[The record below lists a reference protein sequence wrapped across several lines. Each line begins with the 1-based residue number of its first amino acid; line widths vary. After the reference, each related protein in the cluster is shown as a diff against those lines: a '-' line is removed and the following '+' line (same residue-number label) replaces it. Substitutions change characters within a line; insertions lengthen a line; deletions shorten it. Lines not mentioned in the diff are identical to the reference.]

1 MNAFDVL
8 KERGFVQQCTDEGAV
23 RAMFAAGPVTAYV
36 GYDPT
41 ADSLHV
47 GHLFSL
53 MSLMHLARTGNKPI
67 VLMGGGTAMVGD
79 PSGKSEMRQML
90 TRETILGNIE
100 RIKGQVTKLFGLAG
114 AGTAASGSVIVENN
128 DSWLL
133 ELRYIDFLRDIGRHF
148 SVNRMLSAEAYKIR
162 LERGLSFIE
171 FNYQLLQ
178 AYDFHELCKRYGCT
192 LQMGGD
198 DQWSNI
204 LAGVDLCRRLLQKQV
219 QGLTSPLLMTAAGE
233 KMGKTA
239 AGAVWLDPEKLSPYD
254 YYQYWVNTDDRDVA
268 RMLGF
273 FTFLP
278 MNEVR
283 AVDALEGRD
292 LNAAKA
298 ILAYEATRIVHG
310 DAHAAT
316 AHTSAQAAF
325 GGRELPAGIL
335 PSSSVP
341 RVASATAESM
351 PTAKVTRAELG
362 AGLSLI
368 DLLRRTEIAD
378 SNGNARRLI
387 QQGGVRIGET
397 KIDDEKK
404 LVTEADFADGVML
417 LKAGKKKIFRV
428 VIE

>member
-100 RIKGQVTKLFGLAG
+100 RIRGQVTKLFGLAE
-114 AGTAASGSVIVENN
+114 AGTAAGGSVIVENN

>member
-1 MNAFDVL
+1 
-8 KERGFVQQCTDEGAV
+8 
-23 RAMFAAGPVTAYV
+23 
-36 GYDPT
+36 
-41 ADSLHV
+41 
-47 GHLFSL
+47 
-53 MSLMHLARTGNKPI
+53 MSLLHLARAGNRPI

-79 PSGKSEMRQML
+79 PSGKTEMRQML
-90 TRETILGNIE
+90 TREAILANIE
-100 RIKGQVTKLFGLAG
+100 RIKKQVTRLFGS
-114 AGTAASGSVIVENN
+114 TEVIVENN

-133 ELRYIDFLRDIGRHF
+133 ELRYVDFLRDIGRHF

-178 AYDFHELCKRYGCT
+178 AYDFLELCKRYGCT

-239 AGAVWLDPEKLSPYD
+239 AGAVWLDPEKVSPYD
-254 YYQYWVNTDDRDVA
+254 YYQYWVNVADADVA

-278 MNEVR
+278 MEEIR
-283 AVDALEGRD
+283 AVARLDGRD

-298 ILAYEATRIVHG
+298 ILAFEATRVVHG
-310 DAHAAT
+310 DAEART

-325 GGRELPAGIL
+325 GGRELPAGVL
-335 PSSSVP
+335 PSSAVP
-341 RVASATAESM
+341 RAASATAESM
-351 PTAKVTRAELG
+351 PTAHVTAEEL
-362 AGLSLI
+362 AKGLPLI
-368 DLLRRTEIAD
+368 ELLRRTELAD
-378 SNGNARRLI
+378 SNGAARRLI
-387 QQGGVRIGET
+387 QQGGVRIGEV
-397 KIDDEKK
+397 KIDDDKK
-404 LVTEADFADGVML
+404 VVTLADFADGAML
-417 LKAGKKKIFRV
+417 LKAGKKKIFRIV
-428 VIE
+428 AQG